1 MTDLASLPTLIAAF
15 VSGFG
20 VGFLLALVVIPGAVD
35 RWVVSRR
42 CADPDGSD
50 RRRDQ

>member
-1 MTDLASLPTLIAAF
+1 MTDLTGIPTLIAAF

-35 RWVVSRR
+35 RWVGSRR
-42 CADPDGSD
+42 CPDSSD